1 MSQLLRRSLIGI
13 ASLIALLLVLA
24 LCLVLLIDPNDF
36 RDQLSRSA
44 ARQGI
49 ALQLEGDLGWQF
61 WPQLGITAAGVS
73 VADLRTPDQPIASLE
88 SFNAMVRIGPLLRG
102 QVQIDGLH
110 LEGVRLNLVINPEGQ
125 GNWQALTASPTT
137 GAGTTGTAIQ
147 TPKPTIPNP
156 KTSNLPEAQPGDERV
171 LTLAVETLAISDAEL
186 ALDDRQRQQKFQLSG
201 LRLRSSGV
209 NLDGGVFPLTL
220 DFNAS
225 SAQPSINLGVALET
239 RLSVNLD
246 KKALTLSDSQLQLS
260 QPGSKSTPLQMGFN
274 LQAEAGKSLAY
285 KGDLHLTA
293 QDLRAWLNALAQA
306 PQTRNPKVLQQLA
319 LNTRFSGNDRQ
330 LQLQDLELQLDQTH
344 LLGSAAVNDFD
355 TAAVGITLK
364 GDRIDLDDY
373 LPPPAQASAAP
384 AEGGS
389 ITGAATEA
397 GIPLEP
403 LRTLAADVQ
412 LEMAQITASGLHF
425 DNSKLHLLANQGL
438 IRLRQLGTDFYSGRI
453 DASGNL
459 DARGKQAKIDLQS
472 EIKSVQL
479 AGLLKDLQR
488 QEQLTGTVNANLNG
502 NTQGIGV
509 SQLFQALSAKAEITA
524 EALQLHNINLE
535 QEFCQAAA
543 QLSGKTLPATEWA
556 PDTQLRNVRAQ
567 LSHKG
572 GITHIDTLTAG
583 VEQLQLGSRG
593 QLDHNRQRYDLWL
606 PMTLTGET
614 SSDNGCKISNRFVRD
629 RELALVRC
637 RGSLEAPEP
646 GRDCGID
653 KKAFNRLLGDY
664 AKYKARKKVDKKKEQ
679 WVDKAREKFG
689 DDASEL
695 LKGLLK

>member
-24 LCLVLLIDPNDF
+24 LCLLLLIDPNDF
-36 RDQLSRSA
+36 REQLSRSA

-88 SFNAMVRIGPLLRG
+88 RFNAMVRIGPLLRG

-110 LEGVRLNLVINPEGQ
+110 LEGVHLNLVINPEGQ
-125 GNWQALTASPTT
+125 GNWQALTAAPTT
-137 GAGTTGTAIQ
+137 GAGKTGTAIQ
-147 TPKPTIPNP
+147 TPKATTP
-156 KTSNLPEAQPGDERV
+156 KPPETQPGDERA
-171 LTLAVETLAISDAEL
+171 LTLAVETLAVSDAEL
-186 ALDDRQRQQKFQLSG
+186 VLDDRQRQQKFQLSG

-209 NLDGGVFPLTL
+209 NLDGTAFPLTL

-246 KKALTLSDSQLQLS
+246 KKALTLSDGQLQLS
-260 QPGSKSTPLQMGFN
+260 QPGSKSTPLHMGFN

-285 KGDLHLTA
+285 KGDLHLNA
-293 QDLRAWLNALAQA
+293 RDLRGWLNALAQA
-306 PQTRNPKVLQQLA
+306 PQTRNPKALQQLA
-319 LNTRFSGNDRQ
+319 LNTGFSGDERQ
-330 LQLQDLELQLDQTH
+330 LQLQDFELQLDQTR
-344 LLGSAAVNDFD
+344 LQGTVAITDFD
-355 TAAVGITLK
+355 TAAVGVTLK
-364 GDRIDLDDY
+364 GDRVDLDDY
-373 LPPPAQASAAP
+373 LPPPAKTSAAP

-389 ITGAATEA
+389 TPGAAMEA
-397 GIPLEP
+397 GIPLEL

-425 DNSKLHLLANQGL
+425 DNIKLLLSANQGL

-459 DARGKQAKIDLQS
+459 DARGKQAKIDLQT

-502 NTQGIGV
+502 NTQGLGV

-535 QEFCQAAA
+535 QEFCQATA
-543 QLSGKTLPATEWA
+543 QLSGKTLPTTEWA

-593 QLDHNRQRYDLWL
+593 QLDLNRQRYDLWL

-614 SSDNGCKISNRFVRD
+614 SSDKGCKISNRFVRD

-637 RGSLEAPEP
+637 RGSLGAPEP

-664 AKYKARKKVDKKKEQ
+664 AKYKARQKVDKKKEQ
-679 WVDKAREKFG
+679 WLDKARGKFG
-689 DDASEL
+689 DDASDL